1 LAKAELEEKRG
12 SYTPISASCYG
23 ADRSSSNTAT
33 WSYKDIAT
41 RSYSSIATWT
51 TNRYA
56 NARKMAVVIIFS
68 LAPFALSACGGAES
82 VFVLGAGL
90 ANFIHT
96 DRVPT
101 DYLAEYASGQECNL
115 LKSIEDGGPLCR
127 NSFNPTVVAPPLY
140 CYRTLGEPSCYVSPD
155 PYKTGAQTIK

>member
-1 LAKAELEEKRG
+1 MEGGWLAKAEPEENSG
-12 SYTPISASCYG
+12 FYASIGDTCRT
-23 ADRSSSNTAT
+23 ANRSHTKTSTR
-33 WSYKDIAT
+33 IAKQ
-41 RSYSSIATWT
+41 
-51 TNRYA
+51 YA
-56 NARKMAVVIIFS
+56 AMRKLARKIMAVIIFTV
-68 LAPFALSACGGAES
+68 APFALSACGGPES

-101 DYLAEYASGQECNL
+101 DYIAEYASGQECNL

-127 NSFNPTVVAPPLY
+127 NSFNPTVVEPPLY

>member
-1 LAKAELEEKRG
+1 MLKSVLK
-12 SYTPISASCYG
+12 SARNM
-23 ADRSSSNTAT
+23 A
-33 WSYKDIAT
+33 
-41 RSYSSIATWT
+41 
-51 TNRYA
+51 
-56 NARKMAVVIIFS
+56 AVVIFS

-101 DYLAEYASGQECNL
+101 DYIAEYASGQECNL

-127 NSFNPTVVAPPLY
+127 NSFNPTVVEPPLY